1 MQVVY
6 IWVMANLTTNAVDP
20 ILYPVNI
27 CCYILLLL
35 SLSLLLLILLLIL
48 HHKVGERECHLLILY
63 INVSLIW
70 KKNFPLW
77 HTYGKTWN
85 YGLSNCYSS
94 TTEKLSLH
102 QSNINM
108 LSCNIRLFLFF
119 MKSLLRLYK
128 KKSTEKYHPEIW
140 AWLFQDNSRL
150 IKINQLLL
158 ERLLTSLTIF

>member
-6 IWVMANLTTNAVDP
+6 ICVMANLTTNAVDP

-27 CCYILLLL
+27 CCYIILLL
-35 SLSLLLLILLLIL
+35 SISLLLLILLLIL

-108 LSCNIRLFLFF
+108 LSCNIRLFFF
-119 MKSLLRLYK
+119 NEIIVKAVQK
-128 KKSTEKYHPEIW
+128 KKHWKISPRNLGLIVSRQ
-140 AWLFQDNSRL
+140 FQT
-150 IKINQLLL
+150 NQNQPV
-158 ERLLTSLTIF
+158 IA

>member
-6 IWVMANLTTNAVDP
+6 ICVMANLTTNAVDP

-70 KKNFPLW
+70 RKKNFPLW
-77 HTYGKTWN
+77 HTYGKTWS

-108 LSCNIRLFLFF
+108 LSCNTRLFLFF

-128 KKSTEKYHPEIW
+128 RKALKNITQKFGPDC
-140 AWLFQDNSRL
+140 F
-150 IKINQLLL
+150 K
-158 ERLLTSLTIF
+158 TIPD